1 MVANDQ
7 MALGVLSALAQ
18 LNRTGSQAIS
28 VTGYDDTAD
37 SLYFQPP
44 LTTVAQDFNVL
55 GKRAVE
61 LLIQLMA
68 APQIKIRELLPTHL
82 IIRHSTWPYAG
93 DEEREKG
100 ELIAQLKAL
109 VEKL

>member
-1 MVANDQ
+1 

-18 LNRTGSQAIS
+18 LNRSGSRAVS

-44 LTTVAQDFNVL
+44 LTTVAQDFDLL

-61 LLIQLMA
+61 RLIALMA
-68 APQIKIRELLPTHL
+68 APQPAIWRIRELLPTRL
-82 IIRHSTWPYAG
+82 IVRQSAWPAAVAE
-93 DEEREKG
+93 DQQQT
-100 ELIAQLKAL
+100 LAQLKAL